1 MHAALYSAGDE
12 IMERNDIS
20 LRAGWIGVFAN
31 AFLAA
36 LKIFVG
42 WFFNS
47 TAVLADGIDTATDI
61 FTSLITLISSRIS
74 SRPPDETHPY
84 GHEKIEAIAAKIVSF
99 VIFYAGASL
108 MVSSLRKIYL
118 GQYTVIIGVLP
129 IVVSLI
135 SIAAKTW
142 LFIYKYRVGK
152 KIKSSVFIADA
163 LNMRNDILISSTVFV
178 SIILSKYG
186 LLWVDGVVALMIS
199 AMVIKTAFEIFRETS
214 YELMDGMAN
223 LDIYNQIFKA
233 IETVRGAFNPHKVR
247 VRQAGYK
254 YFVDMDI
261 EVDGKISVQEGH
273 EIATR
278 VKHAIIKQNDRIADV
293 MVHVEPIGN
302 VEKEA
307 YGLSQNQIKGG
318 IDSDNQR

>member
-1 MHAALYSAGDE
+1 
-12 IMERNDIS
+12 
-20 LRAGWIGVFAN
+20 
-31 AFLAA
+31 
-36 LKIFVG
+36 
-42 WFFNS
+42 
-47 TAVLADGIDTATDI
+47 
-61 FTSLITLISSRIS
+61 
-74 SRPPDETHPY
+74 
-84 GHEKIEAIAAKIVSF
+84 
-99 VIFYAGASL
+99 
-108 MVSSLRKIYL
+108 
-118 GQYTVIIGVLP
+118 
-129 IVVSLI
+129 
-135 SIAAKTW
+135 
-142 LFIYKYRVGK
+142 
-152 KIKSSVFIADA
+152 
-163 LNMRNDILISSTVFV
+163 MRNDILISSTVFV

>member
-152 KIKSSVFIADA
+152 KK
-163 LNMRNDILISSTVFV
+163 
-178 SIILSKYG
+178 
-186 LLWVDGVVALMIS
+186 
-199 AMVIKTAFEIFRETS
+199 
-214 YELMDGMAN
+214 
-223 LDIYNQIFKA
+223 
-233 IETVRGAFNPHKVR
+233 
-247 VRQAGYK
+247 
-254 YFVDMDI
+254 
-261 EVDGKISVQEGH
+261 
-273 EIATR
+273 
-278 VKHAIIKQNDRIADV
+278 
-293 MVHVEPIGN
+293 
-302 VEKEA
+302 
-307 YGLSQNQIKGG
+307 
-318 IDSDNQR
+318 